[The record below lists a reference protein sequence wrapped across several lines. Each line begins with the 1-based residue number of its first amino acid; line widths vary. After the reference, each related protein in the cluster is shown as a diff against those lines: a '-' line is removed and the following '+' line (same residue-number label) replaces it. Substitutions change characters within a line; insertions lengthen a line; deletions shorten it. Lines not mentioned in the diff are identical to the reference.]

1 MRTIILGGGPA
12 GLSAAY
18 HLQDEYLLLEKAERV
33 GGLCKSVEENG
44 FIFDYAGHILFTTE
58 TVTAQLG

>member
-1 MRTIILGGGPA
+1 MHIRNVILGGGPA

-18 HLQDEYLLLEKAERV
+18 HLQDEYLLLEKAERI
-33 GGLCKSVEENG
+33 GGQCKSVSDNG

-58 TVTAQLG
+58 SYVK